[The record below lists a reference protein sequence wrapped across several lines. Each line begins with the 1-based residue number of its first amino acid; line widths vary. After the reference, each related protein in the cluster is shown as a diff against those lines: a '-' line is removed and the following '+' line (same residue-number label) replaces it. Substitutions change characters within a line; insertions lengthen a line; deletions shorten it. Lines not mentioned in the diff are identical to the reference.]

1 MRGSTSPDSTRRLW
15 PESLISW
22 GRLLVGRFHDPLVG
36 RDLLIGATVG
46 ACLHGLS
53 FLAYLVAEW
62 LAAPIEPDSEVW
74 LYTLLGGRHL
84 AAGFVDAQGFAVL
97 LGLFWFLV
105 LVLLRF
111 LLGNQWLAGA
121 VIVLLWTAIV
131 ALGSGS
137 CVFAIQL
144 AIALAVIVFVL
155 IRRGLLAMAATLF
168 SFFMLRFFPI
178 TSDLSAC
185 YWQSSLFCLATVAAI
200 GAYGF
205 YTSLGG
211 RTSLSRSLI

>member
-1 MRGSTSPDSTRRLW
+1 M
-15 PESLISW
+15 
-22 GRLLVGRFHDPLVG
+22 VG

-46 ACLHGLS
+46 ACLHVLG

-62 LAAPIEPDSEVW
+62 LGAPVDPDSEVW

-111 LLGNQWLAGA
+111 LLRSQWLAA
-121 VIVLLWTAIV
+121 TVIVFLWTAIV

-137 CVFAIQL
+137 CVFAIQM
-144 AIALAVIVFVL
+144 AIALATIVFVL
-155 IRRGLLAMAATLF
+155 IRHGLLAMAATLF

-178 TSDLSAC
+178 TSDLNAY
-185 YWQSSLFCLATVAAI
+185 YWQSSLFCLAIVAAI
-200 GAYGF
+200 GVYGF
-205 YTSLGG
+205 YTCLGG
-211 RTSLSRSLI
+211 RVSRSRSLI